1 MATPATSIA
10 AIFIADKVSPTV
22 SREKDGEIANR
33 CPDYSAGHG
42 HRKESCHRKQPDGRP
57 CQANP
62 SGFRVTGDARWPFA
76 FCAANQAGSPAWRFQ
91 RFRLPARSGF
101 KGSTGSLV
109 RSRNSLLHSRN
120 SLVHSRNT
128 TDSRSRNGDSNS
140 VATGTRT
147 DCTHS
152 ARFGPA

>member
-1 MATPATSIA
+1 MRSSVYGKFRHGQGGAFLATDWLELLKEIAPHMTREAVLRDPALAAGIGQFA
-10 AIFIADKVSPTV
+10 AIQSMAS
-22 SREKDGEIANR
+22 S
-33 CPDYSAGHG
+33 SAAELSAIDIRGL
-42 HRKESCHRKQPDGRP
+42 S
-57 CQANP
+57 
-62 SGFRVTGDARWPFA
+62 FR
-76 FCAANQAGSPAWRFQ
+76 
-91 RFRLPARSGF
+91 ARSGF

-120 SLVHSRNT
+120 SPVQSRNM

>member
-1 MATPATSIA
+1 MTRAAVLRDPALAAGIGQFA
-10 AIFIADKVSPTV
+10 AIQSMAS
-22 SREKDGEIANR
+22 S
-33 CPDYSAGHG
+33 SAAELSAIDIRGL
-42 HRKESCHRKQPDGRP
+42 SFRP
-57 CQANP
+57 
-62 SGFRVTGDARWPFA
+62 
-76 FCAANQAGSPAWRFQ
+76 
-91 RFRLPARSGF
+91 RSGF

-120 SLVHSRNT
+120 SPVQSRNM

-152 ARFGPA
+152 ARFGPAWDRSLQRRDCSWASPMPVLT

>member
-1 MATPATSIA
+1 MTRAAVLRDPALAAGIGQFA
-10 AIFIADKVSPTV
+10 AIQSMASSSAAELSAIDIRGLSFR
-22 SREKDGEIANR
+22 SRSD
-33 CPDYSAGHG
+33 
-42 HRKESCHRKQPDGRP
+42 
-57 CQANP
+57 
-62 SGFRVTGDARWPFA
+62 
-76 FCAANQAGSPAWRFQ
+76 
-91 RFRLPARSGF
+91 F

-120 SLVHSRNT
+120 SPVQSRNM